1 MESHTRF
8 EDLSNEIF
16 FEIFDYFDAL
26 DIFASFSLLNRRISS
41 ILQSISLHIVILK
54 KHCRHQIDLL
64 SSYLIFHDQQVT
76 SIKIFDTIRD
86 DSSIISLLFNRHN
99 FINLKSCIFY
109 AIDSSTRLD
118 NVIKQIKNL
127 HQLISFTLYQHNNNL
142 SNDDT
147 NDFTHTLL
155 MHKSSFIRSVILQYP
170 YNFLNISK
178 SMSVSSHLISLKLY
192 ISISPPTACIY
203 TILSVLRLCHN
214 IRYLC
219 LLLQQSE
226 ENNTS

>member
-1 MESHTRF
+1 MGSHTRF
-8 EDLSNEIF
+8 GDLSNEIF

-41 ILQSISLHIVILK
+41 ILQSISLRILT
-54 KHCRHQIDLL
+54 
-64 SSYLIFHDQQVT
+64 FHDQQVT
-76 SIKIFDTIRD
+76 SIKIYDTICD
-86 DSSIISLLFNRHN
+86 GSSKISVLFNRHN

-127 HQLISFTLYQHNNNL
+127 HQLISFTLYQNNNNL
-142 SNDDT
+142 NNDDT
-147 NDFTHTLL
+147 NNFTHTLL

-170 YNFLNISK
+170 YNFFNISK
-178 SMSVSSHLISLKLY
+178 SMSISSHLISLKLY
-192 ISISPPTACIY
+192 ISISPPTACNY
-203 TILSVLRLCHN
+203 TILSVLHLCHN

-226 ENNTS
+226 ENNTSK